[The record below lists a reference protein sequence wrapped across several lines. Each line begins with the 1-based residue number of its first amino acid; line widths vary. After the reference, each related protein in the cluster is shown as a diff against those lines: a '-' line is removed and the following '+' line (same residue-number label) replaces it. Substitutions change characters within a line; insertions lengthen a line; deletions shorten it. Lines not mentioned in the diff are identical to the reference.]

1 MPLKC
6 PASPRKEMLQSRGQ
20 RTRERESLNRVR
32 GEETNPER
40 TCTCQGL
47 RTPMSCDEGR
57 QPDGRHGRGQG
68 EKWSGGAAP
77 PRTIPFFPYGNAGP
91 VVPGFSRETGHPDF
105 CVKCPNFSL
114 LAAHSDHLMGRA
126 CLGGFRA
133 VGTVLFVTLGWWVHE
148 GLFVLILLASSM
160 L

>member
-1 MPLKC
+1 MSCFTQKRDAPKQRPENQGTRELEQGQRRGNQ
-6 PASPRKEMLQSRGQ
+6 PRKDMHG
-20 RTRERESLNRVR
+20 
-32 GEETNPER
+32 P
-40 TCTCQGL
+40 GL
-47 RTPMSCDEGR
+47 WTPMSCDEGR